1 MTATLSSS
9 AAIREHNLAAVLA
22 ALRESRPAS
31 RSELAART
39 RLSKPTVGA
48 ALRTFRSSGL
58 VREYGRTTGHR
69 GPTAAL
75 YDLVSDA
82 VLVLGVDIGAR
93 HVRWLLADLDGHPVE
108 EATIALDRPRLEDVL
123 DAIRAIATTLAAHS
137 RRIELVVV
145 GSPGIVDPATGR
157 IGAAPNI
164 ADWEGIA
171 AEAVL
176 ADAFRLPVRIENDVN
191 LAALGEQAGG
201 AGREVESFAY
211 LNVGSGLG
219 AGIVLNGHLHRGA
232 RGAAGEVGFLP
243 VGDDPFA
250 AAEGGQ
256 AGAMERRL
264 SSGGILD
271 EAERLAPTTSTALA
285 PPFDVRA
292 LFDAAAVGDE
302 LGRAVVKHA
311 VREVAVCVAGV
322 MSVVDLELVLLGG
335 GIGASEGLLLADVR
349 SALAHLIPAPPRIER
364 ATLGERAVL
373 TGAIAV
379 ALAGA
384 RVTMIR
390 RFVARPES

>member
-1 MTATLSSS
+1 MTATVPTST
-9 AAIREHNLAAVLA
+9 AIREHNLAAVLA

-82 VLVLGVDIGAR
+82 VLVFGVDIGAR
-93 HVRWLLADLDGHPVE
+93 HVRWLLAELD
-108 EATIALDRPRLEDVL
+108 
-123 DAIRAIATTLAAHS
+123 
-137 RRIELVVV
+137 
-145 GSPGIVDPATGR
+145 
-157 IGAAPNI
+157 
-164 ADWEGIA
+164 
-171 AEAVL
+171 
-176 ADAFRLPVRIENDVN
+176 
-191 LAALGEQAGG
+191 
-201 AGREVESFAY
+201 
-211 LNVGSGLG
+211 
-219 AGIVLNGHLHRGA
+219 GHLHRGA

-302 LGRAVVKHA
+302 L
-311 VREVAVCVAGV
+311 VRV
-322 MSVVDLELVLLGG
+322 
-335 GIGASEGLLLADVR
+335 
-349 SALAHLIPAPPRIER
+349 
-364 ATLGERAVL
+364 
-373 TGAIAV
+373 
-379 ALAGA
+379 
-384 RVTMIR
+384 
-390 RFVARPES
+390 

>member
-1 MTATLSSS
+1 MTATVPTST
-9 AAIREHNLAAVLA
+9 AIREHNLAAVLA
-22 ALRESRPAS
+22 AVRESRPAS

-48 ALRTFRSSGL
+48 ALRTFRGSGL

-69 GPTAAL
+69 GPAAAL
-75 YDLVSDA
+75 YDLVADA

-93 HVRWLLADLDGHPVE
+93 YVRWLLADLDGNPVQ
-108 EATIALDRPRLEDVL
+108 EATIALGRPRLEDVL
-123 DAIRAIATTLAAHS
+123 EAVREIATTLADRS

-145 GSPGIVDPATGR
+145 GSPGIVDPATRRVG
-157 IGAAPNI
+157 GAPNI
-164 ADWEGIA
+164 ADRGGIA

-176 ADAFRLPVRIENDVN
+176 ADALGLPVRIENDVN
-191 LAALGEQAGG
+191 LAALGEQAQG
-201 AGREVESFAY
+201 AGRKVESFTY

-219 AGIVLNGHLHRGA
+219 AGIVLDGHLHRGA
-232 RGAAGEVGFLP
+232 RGAAGEVAFLP

-256 AGAMERRL
+256 AAAMERRL
-264 SSGGILD
+264 SSRGIID
-271 EAERLAPTTSTALA
+271 EAERLASTKSTALA

-322 MSVVDLELVLLGG
+322 MSVLDVELVLLGG

-349 SALAHLIPAPPRIER
+349 S
-364 ATLGERAVL
+364 
-373 TGAIAV
+373 
-379 ALAGA
+379 
-384 RVTMIR
+384 
-390 RFVARPES
+390 